1 MKTEQLLDL
10 WTIQVSALL
19 FREQDAFLKNLLSET
34 DGAEYID
41 FYCAGINE
49 EDVYEA
55 GFVEVNEEDGN
66 IIPNYF
72 EPFVQENI
80 DIWVDSREYNSLF
93 TKADADQ
100 DRPNII

>member
-1 MKTEQLLDL
+1 M
-10 WTIQVSALL
+10 
-19 FREQDAFLKNLLSET
+19 
-34 DGAEYID
+34 
-41 FYCAGINE
+41 
-49 EDVYEA
+49 YEA

-80 DIWVDSREYNSLF
+80 DIWVDSRDDNSLF

-100 DRPNII
+100 DRPNIII

>member
-1 MKTEQLLDL
+1 MKTIAIRFVDYIGERTL
-10 WTIQVSALL
+10 ISGIG
-19 FREQDAFLKNLLSET
+19 AFLKNLLSET